1 MLRLG
6 YSLVVATWLGAVVA
20 LTFVVTPGAHGA
32 LPPSDAR
39 RLLRPLIPRFF
50 LLGLLCGFG
59 ALATVA
65 AGRDVLSR
73 AEALRLALPAAA
85 ALVCTLFSYFVLLP
99 RLRDLPRDDPG
110 YARLHQVAAMLN
122 TTTLAALVLAM
133 AAAVTR

>member
-6 YSLVVATWLGAVVA
+6 YSLAVATWLGAVVA

-32 LPPSDAR
+32 LPPGDAR
-39 RLLRPLIPRFF
+39 RLLRPLFPRFF

-59 ALATVA
+59 ALATVL

-85 ALVCTLFSYFVLLP
+85 ALVCTLVSYFVLLP